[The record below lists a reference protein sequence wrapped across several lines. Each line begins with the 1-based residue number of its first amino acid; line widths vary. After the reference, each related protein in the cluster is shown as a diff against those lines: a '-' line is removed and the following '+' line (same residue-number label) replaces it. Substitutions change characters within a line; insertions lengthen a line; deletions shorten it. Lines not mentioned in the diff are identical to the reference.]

1 MDKLNLIINAEK
13 VENMYQ
19 GYLADDTYFSFFGEE
34 ETIEELQKSL
44 KDCFFDY
51 LQNEGK
57 EIQRYKNVLLN
68 FSVRLYEDYL
78 LCDLNDFDV
87 YIEDSLDTINSELEK
102 LNNKAN
108 EHILFGEFIY
118 DVDINIGFDI
128 GLKNVSHLIKDLEL
142 KDNRYI
148 YGNICFLENANGRDA
163 KFGLENKVSR
173 FRMRA
178 VHSNKILKNIFTFDI
193 VS

>member
-13 VENMYQ
+13 AENMYQ

-34 ETIEELQKSL
+34 KTIEELQKSL

-57 EIQRYKNVLLN
+57 DIQRYKNVLLN
-68 FSVRLYEDYL
+68 FSLRLYEDYL
-78 LCDLNDFDV
+78 LCDLNDFDFN
-87 YIEDSLDTINSELEK
+87 IEDSLDTINSELEH
-102 LNNKAN
+102 LNN
-108 EHILFGEFIY
+108 EHILYGEFIY

-128 GLKNVSHLIKDLEL
+128 GLKRVSHLIKDLEL

-148 YGNICFLENANGRDA
+148 YGNICFFENDNGRDA

-173 FRMRA
+173 FIMRA
-178 VHSNKILKNIFTFDI
+178 VHSDKILKNIFTFDI

>member
-1 MDKLNLIINAEK
+1 MEKINLIINVEK
-13 VENMYQ
+13 AENMYQ

-34 ETIEELQKSL
+34 ETIEELEKKL

-57 EIQRYKNVLLN
+57 DVQRYKNVLLN

-87 YIEDSLDTINSELEK
+87 NIEDSLDIINSELEK
-102 LNNKAN
+102 LNNKD
-108 EHILFGEFIY
+108 ILFGEFIY
-118 DVDINIGFDI
+118 DVDINIGFDVY
-128 GLKNVSHLIKDLEL
+128 LKRVSHLIKDLEL

-148 YGNICFLENANGRDA
+148 YGKIYFLDNDNGRDA
-163 KFGLENKVSR
+163 KYGIENKFSR

-178 VHSNKILKNIFTFDI
+178 SHSEKYLSNIFTFDV